1 MNDVGLILISHG
13 SESPKHK
20 ESIEKIA
27 AMLKARSKFK
37 IVETAYM
44 IKNKPTIEE
53 AIEKVANQGAKKAV
67 LIPVFIAS
75 GNHTEKDIP
84 EKLGLKNG
92 ERKTRKGSLEIIYGE
107 PIGPDMRLAEIIE
120 EKALKAL
127 GLSVQHISTSGSYR
141 LEVEESIFEA
151 SMEKIRGLLGDYL
164 SSLPAPHAKIVE
176 RVVHATA
183 DPEFAKLIV
192 ISDNAVDAG
201 INAIRSGAKVI
212 TDVKMVK
219 AGISEDRLRRFGC
232 QLLCYVDDERALKL
246 ASERGM
252 TRSAAAMRLAA
263 EEGLNNAIIVIGN
276 APTAAFELAKTVKA
290 EEVKP
295 ALIIAA
301 PVGFMGAAESKEEIM
316 QLNVPFIAVRGP
328 KGGSPI
334 AAAIFNALLA
344 MAEHQAG
351 IKK

>member
-1 MNDVGLILISHG
+1 MNDVGVILLGHG

-27 AMLKARSKFK
+27 TMLKARSKFK

-44 IKNKPTIEE
+44 IKNRPTMDE
-53 AIEKVANQGAKKAV
+53 AIEKVVKQGVKKAV
-67 LIPVFIAS
+67 LIPVFITW

-92 ERKTRKGSLEIIYGE
+92 ERRTQKNGLEIIYGE
-107 PIGPDMRLAEIIE
+107 PIGPDIRLAEIIE

-127 GLSVQHISTSGSYR
+127 GGSAQSNISCGRHHS
-141 LEVEESIFEA
+141 EVAESIFEA
-151 SMEKIRGLLGDYL
+151 SMEKIRKLLGAYL
-164 SSLPAPHAKIVE
+164 SDLPTKHAKIVE

-192 ISDNAVDAG
+192 ISDDAVKSG
-201 INAIRSGAKVI
+201 VNAIKSSAKVV

-219 AGISEDRLRRFGC
+219 VGINEARLRRFGC

-246 ASERGM
+246 ASERGI
-252 TRSAAAMRLAA
+252 TRSAAAMRIAV
-263 EEGLNNAIIVIGN
+263 EEDLNNAIVVIGN
-276 APTAAFELAKTVKA
+276 APSAAFEIAKSVKA
-290 EEVKP
+290 GETKP

-316 QLNVPFIAVRGP
+316 RLDVPFIVVRGP
-328 KGGSPI
+328 KGGSPT

-344 MAEHQAG
+344 MADGQEG
-351 IKK
+351 D